1 MPPGHLPRSGFCL
14 LDRARCRNR
23 CCHSC
28 LQPLHAGV
36 TPALS
41 GPERLR
47 CRRSSASYFAYTA
60 AATPVWL
67 HGGEDALARLVTVS
81 ASFGCHIGAA
91 SISTFSLFA
100 EVAFGSKAESGM
112 CLPSRIATL
121 QDSGGMRYPSARM
134 NAAFEFRGEHWL
146 LGGGRT

>member
-1 MPPGHLPRSGFCL
+1 MPPGHLSRSGFCL
-14 LDRARCRNR
+14 LNRARRRNR
-23 CCHSC
+23 CCHSS
-28 LQPLHAGV
+28 LQPLQAGV

-47 CRRSSASYFAYTA
+47 CRRSSASYFAHTT

-81 ASFGCHIGAA
+81 ASLGRHIGAA

-100 EVAFGSKAESGM
+100 EVAFGSKAESGR
-112 CLPSRIATL
+112 CLPSLTATL
-121 QDSGGMRYPSARM
+121 QDMGGLAD
-134 NAAFEFRGEHWL
+134 
-146 LGGGRT
+146 